1 MNTWL
6 NNLPISRKLILGF
19 SIIVA
24 AFFLSSVIIITD
36 MISLGALQRKNSI
49 RYSDSRFAVTASTLG
64 TQMYKVI
71 TDAIIKR
78 NEEATRIAWADS
90 KTTARNTFLKLDS
103 IAETDEERAELK
115 VARAKNEE
123 LISLADKEFYPLL
136 FNDQDESEKTFK
148 VVKMG
153 DQMEK
158 IIQEFHAPMLKVSES
173 LLNKA
178 REQDIE
184 FNKSQSKMI
193 LLTIILVILSIIL
206 SGISIAF
213 LTTSIANSL
222 KDTTQVMTEI
232 SEGDISMNIN
242 KEYLNRK
249 DEVGMLAAATD
260 KMVRKLR
267 EVIAGV
273 INGSNSLAE
282 VSQQISTSA
291 QSLSEGATEQA
302 SGVEEISSSM
312 EEMVSNI
319 QQNADNSKQTEQI
332 SQLVVTHMKKV
343 GEDSNESLASVK
355 KISDK
360 ISIVNDI
367 AFQTNILALNA
378 AVEAARAGEHGRGF
392 AVVAAEV
399 RKLAERSKVAA
410 DEIVVLSKKSL
421 EVTDEAVRELNN
433 LVPEIEKTAK
443 LVQEI
448 TAASMEQN
456 SGADQINS
464 SIQQLNTI
472 VQQNAAGSEEQA
484 SSAEELSNL
493 ADQLSSTI
501 SYFKLDRQSDS
512 LHKRETV
519 SKPKTVQPTRLK
531 NNQGIALKKTGGMK
545 LNLHSSD
552 ESDRDFEKY

>member
-6 NNLPISRKLILGF
+6 NNLAISRKLFFGF
-19 SIIVA
+19 AIIVA
-24 AFFLSSVIIITD
+24 AFFLSSLIVVTE
-36 MISLGALQRKNSI
+36 MVSLGSLQKKNSI
-49 RYSDSRFAVTASTLG
+49 RYSDSRFAVTASGLG

-78 NEEATRIAWADS
+78 NEEATKPAWADA
-90 KTTARNTFLKLDS
+90 KKFAKQTFIKLDS
-103 IAETDEERAELK
+103 IVETDEERALLK
-115 VARAKNEE
+115 TARVKNEE
-123 LISLADKEFYPLL
+123 LIAMADRDFYPLL

-153 DQMEK
+153 DQMDNMV
-158 IIQEFHAPMLKVSES
+158 QEFHTPMLKISDT
-173 LLNKA
+173 LLGRA
-178 REQDIE
+178 RQQDLE
-184 FNKSQSKMI
+184 FNKSQSNMI
-193 LLTIILVILSIIL
+193 LMTIILVLISVIL
-206 SGISIAF
+206 SGFSISFLTRSIA
-213 LTTSIANSL
+213 TSL
-222 KDTTQVMTEI
+222 KDTTQVMIEI
-232 SEGDISMNIN
+232 SDGDLSRNIN
-242 KEYLNRK
+242 EKYLDRK
-249 DEVGMLAAATD
+249 DEVGVLAVATD
-260 KMVRKLR
+260 KMIRKLR
-267 EVIAGV
+267 EVIEGV
-273 INGSNSLAE
+273 ILGAQSLAD

-291 QSLSEGATEQA
+291 QALSEGATEQA

-332 SQLVVTHMKKV
+332 SQLVVSHIRKV
-343 GEDSNESLASVK
+343 GEDSNESLASVR

-410 DEIVVLSKKSL
+410 DEIVVLSRKSL

-456 SGADQINS
+456 SGADQVNNA
-464 SIQQLNTI
+464 IQQLNTT
-472 VQQNAAGSEEQA
+472 VQQTAAGSEEQA
-484 SSAEELSNL
+484 SSAEELSDL
-493 ADQLSSTI
+493 ADQLSQTI
-501 SYFKLDRQSDS
+501 SYFKLDSNEDVRI
-512 LHKRETV
+512 KATNKV
-519 SKPKTVQPTRLK
+519 KTDKST
-531 NNQGIALKKTGGMK
+531 GLKKKTNPIANKTRGVK
-545 LNLHSSD
+545 LNLSASNN
-552 ESDRDFEKY
+552 SDRDFEQY

>member
-6 NNLPISRKLILGF
+6 NNLPINRKLIMGF

-24 AFFLSSVIIITD
+24 AFFLSAVIIVTD
-36 MISLGALQRKNSI
+36 MISLGAKQRKNSI
-49 RYSDSRFAVTASTLG
+49 RYSDSRFAVSASGLG

-78 NEEATRIAWADS
+78 NEEATKKAWTDVKQIA
-90 KTTARNTFLKLDS
+90 NQTFLKLDS
-103 IAETDEERAELK
+103 IAETDEESSLLK
-115 VARAKNEE
+115 QAKEKKDE
-123 LISLADKEFYPLL
+123 LISVADKDFYPLL
-136 FNDQDESEKTFK
+136 FNDQDESEKEFK

-153 DQMEK
+153 DKMDK
-158 IIQEFHAPMLKVSES
+158 IIEEFHSPMLRISET
-173 LLNKA
+173 LLSRA
-178 REQDIE
+178 REMDIE
-184 FNKSQSKMI
+184 FNKSQSRMI
-193 LLTIILVILSIIL
+193 LLTVILVMLSIIL
-206 SGISIAF
+206 SGFSISF
-213 LTTSIANSL
+213 LTRSIANSL
-222 KDTTQVMTEI
+222 KATTEVMIEI
-232 SEGDISMNIN
+232 SEGDLSKNIDA
-242 KEYLNRK
+242 KYLNRK
-249 DEVGMLAAATD
+249 DEVGKLAFSTD
-260 KMVRKLR
+260 KMLRKLR
-267 EVIAGV
+267 EVIEGV
-273 INGSNSLAE
+273 ITGSQSLAE
-282 VSQQISTSA
+282 VSEQISASA
-291 QSLSEGATEQA
+291 QTLSEGATEQA

-332 SQLVVTHMKKV
+332 SQLVVTHIRKV

-448 TAASMEQN
+448 TAASLEQN

-484 SSAEELSNL
+484 SSAEELSGL
-493 ADQLSSTI
+493 ADELSETI
-501 SYFKLDRQSDS
+501 SYFKLDRTDAILQRESSSKS
-512 LHKRETV
+512 LHGKSIQLKET
-519 SKPKTVQPTRLK
+519 PKKL
-531 NNQGIALKKTGGMK
+531 LKKEKIST
-545 LNLHSSD
+545 LDLQPSD
-552 ESDRDFEKY
+552 KIDRNFEKF